1 MICYGDHV
9 TQVAGRSAEL
19 DSSDADFAELV
30 GRPSGSLAA
39 AGGGAA
45 GPDRWTGFEYTPVHS
60 SYR

>member
-19 DSSDADFAELV
+19 DSSDGDFAELV

-39 AGGGAA
+39 AA
-45 GPDRWTGFEYTPVHS
+45 GPDRWNGFEYTPVHS